1 MIDDK
6 PLIYNNIDVVKNKS
20 KSKSKSKRTKKLN
33 KKNINI

>member
-20 KSKSKSKRTKKLN
+20 KSKSKRTKKLN